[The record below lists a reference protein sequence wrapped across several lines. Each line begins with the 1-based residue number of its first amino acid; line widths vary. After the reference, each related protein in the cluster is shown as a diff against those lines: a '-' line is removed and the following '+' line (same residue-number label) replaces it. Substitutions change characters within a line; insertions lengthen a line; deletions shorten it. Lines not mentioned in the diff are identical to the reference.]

1 MKIYLI
7 DDDPD
12 VAIITREMLSDIRGS
27 SQFELETYEDFASGW
42 KALEDETPDVL
53 FLDLGLPDN
62 VGLEKVKTI
71 HEKFP
76 ALPIIVLTSALDEEL
91 GAASLQSGAQDYLVK
106 GKVDGRG
113 LWRAIEFSV
122 QRQSLRDQLQKS
134 ERRVQETQRLES
146 LGVLAGGIAHDFNN
160 ILTAIL
166 GNANLARQEL
176 AQENIAQE
184 YLSSIENSALRA
196 ADICRQMLDYSGKG
210 RFEVQS
216 LDLSK
221 VVEETGRLLAISIHK
236 KVDLQFNLL
245 SHLPLI
251 SGDPLQIRQVILN
264 LTANASEAIA
274 GEGLI
279 KISTG
284 MIDSREI
291 NLASVFS
298 PLPLKPGRYVYL
310 EVQDNGSGIDLK
322 SLQRIF
328 EPFFTTKF
336 AGRGLGLPV
345 VLGIARGNQG
355 GITIQS
361 VPGDGTTVRFY
372 LPLSSSTAEGTA
384 KLTPGNKNQKFSG
397 KILVVDDEEPVRK
410 VAVKIFQSIGFE
422 VTQAVDG
429 QDALDI
435 LGQNSDYV
443 LVLLDMTMPRVDG
456 VEALYE
462 IRKLYPSIKVLFTSG
477 FSERDL
483 SRRFQQVSPD
493 GFVPKPFR
501 AELLVEKIRA
511 ILSVENHS

>member
-27 SQFELETYEDFASGW
+27 SQFELETFEDFASGW
-42 KALEDETPDVL
+42 KALEDEIPDIV

-71 HEKFP
+71 HETFP
-76 ALPIIVLTSALDEEL
+76 ALPVIVLTSALDEEL
-91 GAASLQSGAQDYLVK
+91 AATSLQYGAQDYLVK

-113 LWRAIEFSV
+113 LWRAVEFAV

-176 AQENIAQE
+176 PQESVAQE

-251 SGDPLQIRQVILN
+251 SGDPQQIRQVILN
-264 LTANASEAIA
+264 LTGNASEAIA
-274 GEGLI
+274 GEGVI

-284 MIDSREI
+284 LIDSKEI
-291 NLASVFS
+291 DFTKVVS
-298 PLPLKPGRYVYL
+298 PIPMKPGRYVFL
-310 EVQDNGSGIDLK
+310 EVEDNGSGIDLK
-322 SLQRIF
+322 IIQRIF

-355 GITIQS
+355 GITLQS
-361 VPGDGTTVRFY
+361 VPGKGTSVRFY
-372 LPLSSSTAEGTA
+372 LPLSSSVAGGGV
-384 KLTPGNKNQKFSG
+384 KLGGGDKNQSFSG

-422 VTQAVDG
+422 VRQAVDG
-429 QDALDI
+429 QDALD
-435 LGQNSDYV
+435 LLKEDSDYQ
-443 LVLLDMTMPRVDG
+443 LILLDMTMPRVDG
-456 VEALYE
+456 VEVLHE
-462 IRKLYPSIKVLFTSG
+462 VRKLYPPIKILFTSG

-501 AELLVEKIRA
+501 AEMLVEKVRA
-511 ILSVENHS
+511 ILAPENHS